1 MNKVVENGQVAVLY
15 SPGFGAGWY
24 TWNEARF
31 EDESD
36 ALELVFDPTIVS
48 LVRQRE
54 ANKFGDLD
62 LINSINQQIEKRA
75 NEILPDGYFGGVEDL
90 TIMWIPAGSQFRID
104 EYDGSESIFLKEN
117 EYWLTA

>member
-48 LVRQRE
+48 LVRQR
-54 ANKFGDLD
+54 
-62 LINSINQQIEKRA
+62 R
-75 NEILPDGYFGGVEDL
+75 
-90 TIMWIPAGSQFRID
+90 
-104 EYDGSESIFLKEN
+104 SEEHTSEPPVTSLSRMPSS
-117 EYWLTA
+117 A